1 MGAIAGLIAAFGET
15 LYSGLAFPLLL
26 FNQSFVPVV
35 VATAIAP
42 LVEETAKPL
51 GLFLLKEE
59 ERLSFDLP
67 GWTLLGSLAG
77 IGFGFAENVVYSISV
92 LKFGLDVSLTLFLM
106 RGLLTAPLHGI
117 TTTFTGFGIG
127 LWQKTGKTGLLVR
140 LLLIAMTIHG
150 SFNLLASLI

>member
-1 MGAIAGLIAAFGET
+1 MGALAGLLAAFGEA
-15 LYSGLAFPLLL
+15 LYSPLSFPLLFFGRSL
-26 FNQSFVPVV
+26 VPLVL
-35 VATAIAP
+35 ATAIAP

-127 LWQKTGKTGLLVR
+127 LWQKTGNARLLVM